1 MNLLPRRV
9 IAAAIAVPL
18 ASACVGIFQF
28 ALFGADPCSCML
40 AGLSQAVLAPLRG
53 GLHAL
58 SSERRACSSCGW
70 DRRYLGLSSLLFIF
84 VSGYIVDFCRA
95 LLEQLIPAPSLGLRI
110 VLLAV
115 GIVVQC
121 FALRALLLRRP
132 GGRPLRRPP
141 ADPRPTGRSPPS
153 ALCRIATD
161 VICVLLALLLRAVV
175 GIGTLILA
183 GFMGPL
189 ISFFRTRVTDPLV
202 HGTVA
207 APAAC
212 GAPCCAKTK

>member
-40 AGLSQAVLAPLRG
+40 AGLSQAVSLPFGVVCMLFHLSVGLLVLR
-53 GLHAL
+53 L
-58 SSERRACSSCGW
+58 

-95 LLEQLIPAPSLGLRI
+95 LLEQLIPAPSLGLRVI
-110 VLLAV
+110 LLAV

-121 FALRALLLRRP
+121 FACALCYSADLGVAPYDAL
-132 GGRPLRRPP
+132 PLIL
-141 ADPRPTGRSPPS
+141 ADRQVAPFR
-153 ALCRIATD
+153 LCRIATD